1 MSENQYQKLVRLTHF
16 VLSTTEHFPT
26 LRGIAVDWEGDTIQ
40 MYFYNDGAISAELE
54 NDYSCV
60 GTEVVAHYG
69 TSYIHEEMIR
79 WDCPTPLPFHRF
91 CAYREGDSWPAKRT
105 FIDHVE
111 NA

>member
-40 MYFYNDGAISAELE
+40 MYFYNDGAILAELK

-60 GTEVVAHYG
+60 G
-69 TSYIHEEMIR
+69 EEAWQYDIA
-79 WDCPTPLPFHRF
+79 LPKASVISRL
-91 CAYREGDSWPAKRT
+91 
-105 FIDHVE
+105 
-111 NA
+111 